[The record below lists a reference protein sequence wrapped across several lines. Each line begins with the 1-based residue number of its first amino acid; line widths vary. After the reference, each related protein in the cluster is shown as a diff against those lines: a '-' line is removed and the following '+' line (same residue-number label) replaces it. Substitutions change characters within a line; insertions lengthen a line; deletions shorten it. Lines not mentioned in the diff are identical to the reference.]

1 MILTGDEH
9 RSVSIDD
16 GISMIG
22 TTVSHYKILEK
33 LGEGGMGVV
42 YKAEDLRLRR
52 LVALKFLPPDFTKDE
67 RAKKRFGREA
77 RAASALDHP
86 NIAVV
91 HDIGESPEGQS
102 FICMAYYEGRTI
114 KQQLD
119 RGPLDAK
126 LALKIAAQI
135 ADGLQRAHEAGIV
148 HCDIKPANLIVTKR
162 GEVKILDF
170 GVVRLGGE
178 TKSSSTSTTGGTLA
192 YMSPEQA
199 RGETVDNRSDL
210 FSLGVVLYE
219 MMTGRRPFHGE
230 HDAAVLYSIVNA
242 EPEPPSTIDPNLT
255 PEMESMILR
264 LLRKDVADRY
274 QSASEL
280 RKAIDS
286 ILGPAESPPLAPS
299 KFKLRMPGWKILAPI
314 SLLIVA
320 FVLYLLG
327 IFPGRDASIL
337 PKDLGITVLRFES
350 ADNDRAAEL
359 FCYGMMDILTDRVN
373 QLKADRP
380 GLWVIA
386 ASEVRGSK
394 VINATDAW
402 IKFRTPRA
410 IGGKVYR
417 EGETYRVLVH
427 LTETSS
433 GIQLRSSQ
441 FRRPISS
448 YLQLETEITSAI
460 AGWLNIT
467 PSEKTRKYLAQGRS
481 ANAAAYDLY
490 VRGRGYLYDF
500 DRTDNVTTAISL
512 LRDATREDTLF
523 ASAWASL
530 SWAYLRRFVSSQAG
544 RWARAAEA
552 AADRA
557 ISLSPETPDG
567 YISKGECFA
576 RTDKY
581 REASLSFQRA
591 LDIDPGIPVAWA
603 GLANAY
609 DELNDTAQAVAA
621 FKNAIEREPR
631 NWAYKNAL
639 GAFYEYRRRLP
650 EALEQFRESI
660 ELAPGNV
667 YAHNNIGGVFV
678 MMGQYKE
685 AREAFMRSIAVDPSD
700 AAYSNL
706 GTIAFREQNW
716 TEAAVA
722 YEFAVELAPLNYQY
736 LGHLAEAYWE
746 GKRDSALI
754 SNTYRKAVT
763 LAESLRTVTPNKA
776 DLLYRLAGFYV
787 RLDQKSIARQLLATT
802 IRLQPADGQVLV
814 RTAMVYE
821 ELGDRKEA
829 IELLRRAAKVHTSF
843 DEIDQ
848 SLSMKRLREDPA
860 YRKLVVKRE

>member
-16 GISMIG
+16 GISMLG

-102 FICMAYYEGRTI
+102 FICMAYYEGRTV

-126 LALKIAAQI
+126 LALKIAAQV

-148 HCDIKPANLIVTKR
+148 HCDIKPANLIVTNR

-170 GVVRLGGE
+170 GVARLGGE

-199 RGETVDNRSDL
+199 RGETVDKRSDV

-219 MMTGRRPFHGE
+219 MITGRRPFHGE

-242 EPEPPSTIDPNLT
+242 EPEPPSTIDPNIT

-286 ILGPAESPPLAPS
+286 ILGPAESPLLAPS

-327 IFPGRDASIL
+327 VFPARDASIL
-337 PKDLGITVLRFES
+337 PKDLGITVLQFES
-350 ADNDRAAEL
+350 ADKDRAAEL
-359 FCYGMMDILTDRVN
+359 FCYGMTDILTDRVT

-386 ASEVRGSK
+386 TNEVRRSK
-394 VINATDAW
+394 VTSATDAW
-402 IKFRTPRA
+402 IKLHTPLA
-410 IGGKVYR
+410 IGGTVYR
-417 EGETYRVLVH
+417 EGETYRVIVNLAD
-427 LTETSS
+427 TS
-433 GIQLRSSQ
+433 GMQIQSYQ
-441 FRRPISS
+441 FKRAISS
-448 YLQLETEITSAI
+448 SRQLETEITSKVAS
-460 AGWLNIT
+460 WLNIT
-467 PSEKTRKYLAQGRS
+467 LSPATREYLTQGGTTNS
-481 ANAAAYDLY
+481 TAYDYY
-490 VRGRGYLYDF
+490 VRGRGYFHDF
-500 DRTDNVTTAISL
+500 DKLDNVITAISL
-512 LRDATREDTLF
+512 LRDAIKEDSSFAL
-523 ASAWASL
+523 ASAAL
-530 SWAYLRRFVSSQAG
+530 SEACLRRFVSSQER
-544 RWARAAEA
+544 RWATEAGA

-557 ISLSPETPDG
+557 ISLHAANPAG
-567 YISKGECFA
+567 HIAKGQYLMK
-576 RTDKY
+576 TGKY
-581 REASLSFQRA
+581 QDAAQAFQRA
-591 LDIDPGIPVAWA
+591 LDIDPGIPAAWA
-603 GLANAY
+603 GLASAY
-609 DELNDTAQAVAA
+609 DWQDDTAQAVNA
-621 FKNAIEREPR
+621 FKNAIKREPQY
-631 NWAYKNAL
+631 WAYRNYL
-639 GAFYEYRRRLP
+639 GAFYEDRGRLP
-650 EALEQFRESI
+650 EALEQFRAAI

-667 YAHNNIGGVFV
+667 YAHNNIGGVFII
-678 MMGQYKE
+678 MDKYKD
-685 AREAFMRSIAVDPSD
+685 AREVFLRSIAIDPSD

-706 GTIAFREQNW
+706 GTIAYREQNW

-722 YEFAVELAPLNYQY
+722 YEFAVQLAPLNYQY
-736 LGHLAEAYWE
+736 LGHLAEAYWK

-754 SNTYRKAVT
+754 LNTYRRAAE
-763 LAESLRTVTPNKA
+763 LAESLRTFTPKNA

-787 RLDQKSIARQLLATT
+787 RLDQKSIARDLLVRTVL
-802 IRLQPADGQVLV
+802 LQPMDGRVLV

-821 ELGDRKEA
+821 DLGDRRKA
-829 IELLRRAAKVHTSF
+829 IELLRRAVKVHA
-843 DEIDQ
+843 
-848 SLSMKRLREDPA
+848 SLGDIEGSPSMKRLREDPA
-860 YRKLVVKRE
+860 YRNLVVKRE

>member
-1 MILTGDEH
+1 
-9 RSVSIDD
+9 
-16 GISMIG
+16 MIG
-22 TTVSHYKILEK
+22 QTVSHYKIIEK

-102 FICMAYYEGRTI
+102 FICMAYYEGRTV
-114 KQQLD
+114 KQHLD

-126 LALKIAAQI
+126 LALKIAAQV

-148 HCDIKPANLIVTKR
+148 HCDIKPANLIVTNR

-170 GVVRLGGE
+170 GVARLGGE

-199 RGETVDNRSDL
+199 RGETVDKRSDV

-219 MMTGRRPFHGE
+219 MITGRRPFHGE

-242 EPEPPSTIDPNLT
+242 EPEPPATIDPNIT

-264 LLRKDVADRY
+264 LLRKDVSDRY

-359 FCYGMMDILTDRVN
+359 FCYGMMDILTDRVT

-386 ASEVRGSK
+386 ASEVRRSK
-394 VINATDAW
+394 VTNATDAW

-433 GIQLRSSQ
+433 GIQSQSTQ
-441 FRRPISS
+441 FRTPISS

-460 AGWLNIT
+460 ARWLNIT
-467 PSEKTRKYLAQGRS
+467 PSEKTRKYLAQGRT

-490 VRGRGYLYDF
+490 VRGRGYLHDF
-500 DRTDNVTTAISL
+500 DKPDNVITAINL
-512 LRDATREDTLF
+512 LRDATKEDSLF
-523 ASAWASL
+523 VLASAAL
-530 SWAYLRRFVSSQAG
+530 SEACLRRFVSSQER
-544 RWARAAEA
+544 RWATDAGA

-557 ISLSPETPDG
+557 ISLDAANPAG
-567 YISKGECFA
+567 HIAKGQFLVN
-576 RTDKY
+576 TGKF
-581 REASLSFQRA
+581 REAAQAFQRT
-591 LDIDPGIPVAWA
+591 LDIDPGIPAAWA

-609 DELNDTAQAVAA
+609 DEQDDTSQAVNA
-621 FKNAIEREPR
+621 FKKAINREPQY
-631 NWAYKNAL
+631 WAYRNSL
-639 GAFYEYRRRLP
+639 GAFYDYRGREA
-650 EALEQFRESI
+650 EALEQFQKVI
-660 ELAPGNV
+660 ELAPGNT
-667 YAHNNIGGVFV
+667 YGYNNIGGVL
-678 MMGQYKE
+678 MKMERYKE
-685 AREAFMRSIAVDPSD
+685 AREVFLRSIAVEPTKEPY
-700 AAYSNL
+700 ANL

-722 YEFAVELAPLNYQY
+722 YEFAVQLAPLNYQY
-736 LGHLAEAYWE
+736 VGYLAEAYWR
-746 GKRDSALI
+746 GKRDTTLI
-754 SNTYRKAVT
+754 LNTYRHAAA
-763 LAESLRTVTPNKA
+763 LAESLRTLTPNKP
-776 DLLYRLAGFYV
+776 DLLYQLAGFYV
-787 RLDQKSIARQLLATT
+787 RLDQKSIARQLLARTVQ
-802 IRLQPADGQVLV
+802 LQPMDGRVLV
-814 RTAMVYE
+814 RTAMIYE
-821 ELGDRKEA
+821 ELADRKEA
-829 IELLRRAAKVHTSF
+829 IELLRRAVKVHAAL
-843 DEIDQ
+843 DDIEG

-860 YRKLVVKRE
+860 YRNLVVKRE

>member
-1 MILTGDEH
+1 
-9 RSVSIDD
+9 
-16 GISMIG
+16 MIG
-22 TTVSHYKILEK
+22 RTISRYKILEK

-52 LVALKFLPPDFTKDE
+52 LVALKFLPLEYTKDE

-102 FICMAYYEGRTI
+102 FICMAYYEGHTV

-126 LALKIAAQI
+126 LALKIAAQV
-135 ADGLQRAHEAGIV
+135 ADGLQRAHEVGIV
-148 HCDIKPANLIVTKR
+148 HCDIKPANLIVTNR

-170 GVVRLGGE
+170 GVARLGGE

-199 RGETVDNRSDL
+199 RGETVDNRSDV

-219 MMTGRRPFHGE
+219 MMTGRRPFYGE

-242 EPEPPSTIDPNLT
+242 EPEPPSTIDPNIT
-255 PEMESMILR
+255 PDMESMILR
-264 LLRKDVADRY
+264 LLRKDVSHRY

-359 FCYGMMDILTDRVN
+359 FCYGMMDILTDRVT

-380 GLWVIA
+380 GLWVMA
-386 ASEVRGSK
+386 ASEVRRSK
-394 VINATDAW
+394 VTSAIDAW
-402 IKFRTPRA
+402 IKLRTPLA
-410 IGGKVYR
+410 IGGEVYR

-467 PSEKTRKYLAQGRS
+467 LSPASRKYLGGTIN
-481 ANAAAYDLY
+481 ANAFDLY
-490 VRGRGYLYDF
+490 VRGRGYFHDF
-500 DRTDNVTTAISL
+500 DKPDNVITAISL
-512 LRDATREDTLF
+512 LRDAIKEDSTFAL
-523 ASAWASL
+523 ASAAL
-530 SWAYLRRFVSSQAG
+530 SEACLRRFISSQER
-544 RWARAAEA
+544 RWATEAGA

-557 ISLSPETPDG
+557 ISLDSANPAG
-567 YISKGECFA
+567 HIAKGQFLIN
-576 RTDKY
+576 TDKF
-581 REASLSFQRA
+581 REAAQAFQRA
-591 LDIDPGIPVAWA
+591 LDIDPGIPAAWA

-609 DELNDTAQAVAA
+609 DWQDDTAQAVNA
-621 FKNAIEREPR
+621 FKKAINREPQY
-631 NWAYKNAL
+631 WAYRNSL
-639 GAFYEYRRRLP
+639 GAFYDDRGRKA
-650 EALEQFRESI
+650 EALEQFRKVV

-667 YAHNNIGGVFV
+667 FGYNNIGGTL
-678 MMGQYKE
+678 MKLEQYKE
-685 AREAFMRSIAVDPSD
+685 AREVFMLSIKIEPSKAVY
-700 AAYSNL
+700 ANL

-716 TEAAVA
+716 SEATTA
-722 YEFAVELAPLNYQY
+722 YESAVRLAPSNYQY
-736 LGHLAEAYWE
+736 LGYLAEAYWR
-746 GKRDSALI
+746 GKRDSTLVL
-754 SNTYRKAVT
+754 NTYSRAAA
-763 LAESLRTVTPNKA
+763 LAESLRVFAPNKA
-776 DLLYRLAGFYV
+776 DLLYRLAGYYV
-787 RLDQKSIARQLLATT
+787 RLDQKAKAFELLERAVQLH
-802 IRLQPADGQVLV
+802 PMVGPVLV
-814 RTAMVYE
+814 QSAMIYE
-821 ELGDRKEA
+821 DLGDRHEA
-829 IELLRRAAKVHTSF
+829 IELLKRAVRVQA
-843 DEIDQ
+843 
-848 SLSMKRLREDPA
+848 SLDDVERNISMQGLRNDPA
-860 YRKLVVKRE
+860 YRALAVKRE